1 MFGKRKIDASPLGVP
16 LEDLLGLLQPTTIK
30 AALQGNTLIAQHEH
44 YTVRTEVVRPNEQ
57 GSDRIQAVVRIE
69 CDLPQPVTEVIKT
82 PLIIEM
88 NSFAALGAVCVTP
101 DKQHEPYIGS
111 RLTIFEVEAEQVWRN
126 LHLPLLLSTII
137 YGAEPILGAMRRI
150 FANQGAAQY
159 EASAWT
165 GADMKQVENYMSQRC
180 VCTTGKLGLTAEFG
194 LAAGAVSGLA
204 GHKTALF
211 QMMADQPHPDI
222 GGGLFCLLQMP
233 HELPD
238 QERLQEVC
246 VILNQM
252 EMAAADLVPHFGA
265 WCGGKAGNNPAY
277 VSFLPNM
284 LHKMIPGIGANAA
297 IWAMARAKWANAALA
312 QLGHRA

>member
-1 MFGKRKIDASPLGVP
+1 MFGKRKIDTSPLGVP
-16 LEDLLGLLQPTTIK
+16 LGDLLPLLQPTTIK
-30 AALQGNTLIAQHEH
+30 AALQGSTLIARHEH

-57 GSDRIQAVVRIE
+57 GSDPIQAVVRIE
-69 CDLPQPVTEVIKT
+69 CDLPQPVAEVLKP

-88 NSFAALGAVCVTP
+88 NSFAALGAVCVKP
-101 DKQHEPYIGS
+101 DKHKPYIGS
-111 RLTIFEVEAEQVWRN
+111 RLTIFEIEADQVWRD
-126 LHLPLLLSTII
+126 LHLPLLLSAII
-137 YGAEPILGAMRRI
+137 YGAEPILGAMRRM
-150 FANQGAAQY
+150 FANQGTASR
-159 EASAWT
+159 ETSAWT
-165 GADMKQVENYMSQRC
+165 GGDIKRIENYLSQRC

-194 LAAGAVSGLA
+194 LAAGAVSAFA

-211 QMMADQPHPDI
+211 RMMADQPHPDI

-238 QERLQEVC
+238 QERLREVC
-246 VILNQM
+246 MTLNQM

-277 VSFLPNM
+277 VSFLPNL
-284 LHKMIPGIGANAA
+284 LHGVIPGIGENAA
-297 IWAMARAKWANAALA
+297 IWAMARANWANAALA